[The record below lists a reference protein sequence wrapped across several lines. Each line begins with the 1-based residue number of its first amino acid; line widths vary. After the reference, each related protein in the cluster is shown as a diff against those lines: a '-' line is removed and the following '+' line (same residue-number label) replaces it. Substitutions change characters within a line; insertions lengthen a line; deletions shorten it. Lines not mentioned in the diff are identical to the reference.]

1 MKTINE
7 NTRCKGWPCVLTFIT
22 LMLLSSVLVNAQI
35 RIDWQQCYGNE
46 GSTDYASSIAPAN
59 DGFVIY
65 GQIGNHLNQGMCNC
79 TANNN
84 ATPWLIQI
92 GNQGELKWQQC
103 ITPLDNGYEYEPIMV
118 RKAVSSEGKDEYYLS
133 THSHG
138 EVVITKVDENGE
150 QLWRRLNS
158 FYGNFIFPTS
168 DGGVVF
174 DGSYGPLDKSYIEDS
189 LVKLDSQGR
198 LEWGLSLGEGYE
210 YTRGE
215 SVYQS
220 SDGDYYALGRTE
232 SGAVFYRISRDG
244 QIVWRKNY
252 GNTFYDRLLSIVEIE
267 DGFLLAGQISSE
279 MVGYHG
285 RSDVWLVR
293 TDKEGEE
300 LWTRCYGGSLY
311 DDFYGIFYNL
321 DGGFTVFAQSN
332 STDGDV
338 LSNSQSGVDVYK
350 IWMFHTNALGTMD
363 WEQCIGSVNHSVCCN
378 DVVQTGNYRYTL
390 AGWMW
395 NDETSSGD
403 VNCSNSQ
410 FLPNSG
416 YNYWVLQVTD
426 TINSAGVPETMA
438 LEGVQVR
445 PNPTTSLVTITGQD
459 LKSAEVFNTLGQKV
473 AIARSE
479 SETLQVDLNGLPA
492 GVYFVNI
499 TDKEGRKCVRKVVKE

>member
-1 MKTINE
+1 MF
-7 NTRCKGWPCVLTFIT
+7 GW
-22 LMLLSSVLVNAQI
+22 
-35 RIDWQQCYGNE
+35 
-46 GSTDYASSIAPAN
+46 
-59 DGFVIY
+59 
-65 GQIGNHLNQGMCNC
+65 
-79 TANNN
+79 
-84 ATPWLIQI
+84 
-92 GNQGELKWQQC
+92 
-103 ITPLDNGYEYEPIMV
+103 
-118 RKAVSSEGKDEYYLS
+118 
-133 THSHG
+133 
-138 EVVITKVDENGE
+138 
-150 QLWRRLNS
+150 
-158 FYGNFIFPTS
+158 
-168 DGGVVF
+168 
-174 DGSYGPLDKSYIEDS
+174 
-189 LVKLDSQGR
+189 
-198 LEWGLSLGEGYE
+198 
-210 YTRGE
+210 
-215 SVYQS
+215 
-220 SDGDYYALGRTE
+220 YAL
-232 SGAVFYRISRDG
+232 
-244 QIVWRKNY
+244 N
-252 GNTFYDRLLSIVEIE
+252 
-267 DGFLLAGQISSE
+267 
-279 MVGYHG
+279 
-285 RSDVWLVR
+285 
-293 TDKEGEE
+293 
-300 LWTRCYGGSLY
+300 
-311 DDFYGIFYNL
+311 FYGIFYNL

-445 PNPTTSLVTITGQD
+445 PNPTTSFVTITGQD

-473 AIARSE
+473 ATARSE
-479 SETLQVDLNGLPA
+479 GETMQIDLSELPI